1 MNAVIKRKEKSRNQE
16 DFESKSIARGDV
28 PSIQDA
34 LSRSVK
40 PVLMTDMENGAE
52 RSQVEEENKIL
63 EIQDLAV
70 N

>member
-16 DFESKSIARGDV
+16 DFESKSIARGEV